1 MYWFLLLSFII
12 AEQQVLTDFH
22 WTGSWAL
29 ARTCFWP
36 QKIHWKRCTQKNGR
50 TSWLPISPP
59 YPVTHAWTLS
69 WYSKGSVSAPVL
81 NNRKKK
87 ESWLTPMSAER
98 QQIHLSLVRFT
109 TTSRIDFVMKSY
121 CSWALQLNE
130 SYISGSYSEGKRVT
144 IQWRHKC

>member
-22 WTGSWAL
+22 RTGSWAL
-29 ARTCFWP
+29 ARTCCWP
-36 QKIHWKRCTQKNGR
+36 QNIHWKRCTHKNGR

-87 ESWLTPMSAER
+87 ESGLTPMSAER
-98 QQIHLSLVRFT
+98 KKNTSFPRKIYDDIKDRFCNE
-109 TTSRIDFVMKSY
+109 II
-121 CSWALQLNE
+121 LQL
-130 SYISGSYSEGKRVT
+130 SFAAQCKLYFRQLFWGKKSNNT
-144 IQWRHKC
+144 MAP